1 MLSAADSLRV
11 VGWAAARVV
20 LVVAAALAA
29 PMPTVLVEGGKF
41 GDCGICGRA
50 PRAC

>member
-11 VGWAAARVV
+11 VGWGAARVV
-20 LVVAAALAA
+20 VVVAAVLAA
-29 PMPTVLVEGGKF
+29 PTEEGGKF